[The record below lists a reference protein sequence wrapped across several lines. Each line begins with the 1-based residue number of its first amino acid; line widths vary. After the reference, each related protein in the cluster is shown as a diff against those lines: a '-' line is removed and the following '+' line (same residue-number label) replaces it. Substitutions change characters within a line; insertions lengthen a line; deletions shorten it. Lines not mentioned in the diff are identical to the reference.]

1 MAADKSQPPTP
12 ASPFAVREVPE
23 QLELELQQLVSE
35 ALLSAQLQRERLKFL
50 PSLRPSEPVQAL
62 WPQAALAAALQLPSA
77 A

>member
-1 MAADKSQPPTP
+1 MAADMSQPPMP
-12 ASPFAVREVPE
+12 ASPFAVRAVPE
-23 QLELELQQLVSE
+23 QLQLELQQPISE

-50 PSLRPSEPVQAL
+50 PSLRPSELAQAL